1 MDLISIGKALDEFN
15 GFLSMKIEKSNRT
28 KRLHAAFKRM
38 LRIEERRLRRPVTEF
53 LTAIEDEVKRNIPKM
68 KKSTPAKMADT
79 LADWDKIEEEGTKLF
94 KPYMLDLLTAGGDS
108 VMGQRIVKQER
119 FDPIREEAVQW
130 TEKAAATLVV
140 EITAKTRDGIKAIIA
155 QGLDEGESLY
165 KIGKL
170 LKPTVGLTDRYA
182 LAVGRNLTKML
193 EAGIPE
199 DKAFRAAERYAQK
212 LHRVRIEMIARTET
226 SRALNEGIRQGYA
239 QMGVKKLQ
247 RVEDPDCCEICTMFD
262 GTIYTIRESAGV
274 LPEHPNCEGALIAA

>member
-15 GFLSMKIEKSNRT
+15 GYLSIQIEKSSRT

-53 LTAIEDEVKRNIPKM
+53 LTAIENEVKRNIPKM
-68 KKSTPAKMADT
+68 KKSTPAKMADA

-94 KPYMLDLLTAGGDS
+94 KPYMLALLTAGGDS

-130 TEKAAATLVV
+130 TEKTAATLVV
-140 EITAKTRDGIKAIIA
+140 EVAAKTRDGIKAIIA
-155 QGLDEGESLY
+155 QGLEEGESLY

-170 LKPTVGLTDRYA
+170 LRPTVGLTERYS

-212 LHRVRIEMIARTET
+212 LHRLRIENIARTET
-226 SRALNEGIRQGYA
+226 SNALNEGIRQGYD

-247 RVEDPDCCEICTMFD
+247 RVEDPDCCEICAIFD
-262 GTIYTIRESAGV
+262 GTIYTIREAAGV
-274 LPEHPNCEGALIAA
+274 LPEHPSCEGTFVAA